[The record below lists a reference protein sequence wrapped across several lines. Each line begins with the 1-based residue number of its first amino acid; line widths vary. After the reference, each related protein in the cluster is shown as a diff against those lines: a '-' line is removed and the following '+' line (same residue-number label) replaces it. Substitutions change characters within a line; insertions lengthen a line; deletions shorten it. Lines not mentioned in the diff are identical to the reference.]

1 VVAGN
6 HDLRRETSLPGIE
19 KLDALVIGT
28 GQAGKPLAG
37 ALAKHGLESVI
48 VEKGR
53 VGGTCVVEGCTP
65 TKTMVA
71 SARVAHLAGRAADY
85 GVHTGEIKVD
95 LEIVRRRK
103 RDIVDAWSSGSENG
117 MTRHETLELVRGV
130 ASFEAAN
137 TVVVHEDES
146 KEKVLRR
153 FESDQI
159 FINSGT
165 RPRVPEVPGLA
176 ETPYLTSTSIMELD
190 RVPDHLIVMGGG
202 FIGLEF
208 GQMFRRF
215 GSRVS
220 ILEAGPRLA
229 PREDNDVAQAL
240 REILEGDGIEVLCG
254 SRVVSVRTEDEGVAV
269 QVETD
274 TGQEQESSRWLSGS
288 HLLVAIGRQTN
299 ADLLNLEAAGL
310 EPDARGFIR
319 VDDRCGTP
327 VEGFWGLGDA
337 TGAPPFTHIAYDDYR
352 VVESQLFGDGS
363 RTRANRAVPYT
374 LFIDPQLG
382 RIGLT
387 EAEAR
392 AQGRAVRIAKLP
404 MTRVAR
410 AVETDETRGFMK
422 AVVDADTDQI
432 LGAAILGIEGGEV
445 ATVIQTAMLG
455 GLPFTALR
463 DGVFSHPTLSE
474 SLNNLFMTLE

>member
-1 VVAGN
+1 MA
-6 HDLRRETSLPGIE
+6 EIE
-19 KLDALVIGT
+19 ELDALVIGT

-37 ALAKHGLESVI
+37 ALAKHGLKSVI

-71 SARVAHLAGRAADY
+71 SARVAHLVRRAADY
-85 GVHTGEIKVD
+85 GVRTGEVALD
-95 LEIVRRRK
+95 LEVVRRRK
-103 RDIVDAWSSGSENG
+103 RDIVDAWSSGSEKG

-130 ASFEAAN
+130 ASFEGPRS
-137 TVVVHEDES
+137 VVVHRDQAKTE
-146 KEKVLRR
+146 VLRR
-153 FESDQI
+153 FEAKQI

-165 RPRVPEVPGLA
+165 RPRLPDLPGLD
-176 ETPYLTSTSIMELD
+176 ETPFLTSTSIMELD
-190 RVPDHLIVMGGG
+190 RVPEHLIIIGGG

-215 GSRVS
+215 GARVT

-229 PREDNDVAQAL
+229 PREDDDVAQAL
-240 REILEGDGIEVLCG
+240 SEVLENDGIDILCDAG
-254 SRVVSVRTEDEGVAV
+254 VASVRSERDGVVVELDAGEDAASH
-269 QVETD
+269 T
-274 TGQEQESSRWLSGS
+274 LSGS
-288 HLLVAIGRQTN
+288 HLLVATGRRSN
-299 ADLLNLEAAGL
+299 ADLLDAEAAGL
-310 EPDARGFIR
+310 RPDARGFIR
-319 VDDRCGTP
+319 VDDRCRTP
-327 VEGFWGLGDA
+327 VEGIWGLGDV
-337 TGAPPFTHIAYDDYR
+337 TGAPPFTHIAYDDFR

-363 RTRANRAVPYT
+363 RTRAGRPIPYT

-382 RIGLT
+382 RIGWT
-387 EAEAR
+387 ESEAR
-392 AQGRAVRIAKLP
+392 AKGRSVRVAKLP

-422 AVVDADTDQI
+422 AVVDADTNLI

-445 ATVIQTAMLG
+445 ASVIQTAMMG